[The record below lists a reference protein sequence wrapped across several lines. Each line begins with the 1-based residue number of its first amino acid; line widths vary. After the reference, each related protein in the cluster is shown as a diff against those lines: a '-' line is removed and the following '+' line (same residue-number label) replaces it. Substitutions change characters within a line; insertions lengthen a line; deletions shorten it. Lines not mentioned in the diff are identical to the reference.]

1 MKMRIIYV
9 LFFSLLSAL
18 PYPDDVNNKIEVRI
32 KEGSHLYIK
41 GTSNVNKFTCN
52 YSKPIKPQ
60 SFTLFY
66 EDYKNGWVL
75 NDADLFLESAS
86 FDCGGRRIN
95 KDFKELIQTSEF
107 PAIHI
112 EVKEIIPLESSL
124 QAIIQITIAGETK
137 HLPVKVALDDHDD
150 KIYTS
155 VLQLNIKDFNLETP
169 TKMMGLIK
177 VHEEISIHVHLR
189 LGLSA

>member
-1 MKMRIIYV
+1 MRIVYV
-9 LFFSLLSAL
+9 LLVSLLSAF
-18 PYPDDVNNKIEVRI
+18 PNHDDVNDKIEVRI

-41 GTSNVNKFTCN
+41 GTSNVNTFTCN
-52 YSKPIKPQ
+52 YIKPIKPQ
-60 SFTLFY
+60 RFTLFY
-66 EDYKNGWVL
+66 EDYKNGWLL

-95 KDFKELIQTSEF
+95 KDFEELIQTSEF
-107 PAIHI
+107 PTIHI
-112 EVKEIIPLESSL
+112 EVKEIKALESCL
-124 QAIIQITIAGETK
+124 QAIIQITIAGKTK
-137 HLPVKVALDDHDD
+137 HLPVQVALGDHDE

-155 VLQLNIKDFNLETP
+155 VLQLNINDFNLETP

-189 LGLSA
+189 LGLSV